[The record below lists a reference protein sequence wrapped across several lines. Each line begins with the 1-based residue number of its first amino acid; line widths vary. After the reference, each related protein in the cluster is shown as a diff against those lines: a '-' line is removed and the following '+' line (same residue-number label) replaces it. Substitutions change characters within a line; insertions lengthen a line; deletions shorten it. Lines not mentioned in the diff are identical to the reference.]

1 MRTTVNIETIK
12 FSFIFFEIQPLPLP
26 SPKERVIGPRV
37 DEFLF

>member
-1 MRTTVNIETIK
+1 MRTTVNIETII
-12 FSFIFFEIQPLPLP
+12 FSFIFIEIQPLPLP